1 MQTPCE
7 ETTSQQ
13 PPAKKKEPIFLP
25 RTNGWGWSLNFN
37 RPESCFVLAIIFGAP
52 FAVVLC
58 VILFVK

>member
-1 MQTPCE
+1 MQTPNE
-7 ETTSQQ
+7 EYTNQQ
-13 PPAKKKEPIFLP
+13 PSPENKEPIFLP

-37 RPESCFVLAIIFGAP
+37 RRESYFVLAIILGVP

>member
-1 MQTPCE
+1 MQTPNE

-13 PPAKKKEPIFLP
+13 PSPENKEPIFLP
-25 RTNGWGWSLNFN
+25 RTTGWGWSLNFN
-37 RPESCFVLAIIFGAP
+37 RPESYFVLAIILGVP

>member
-1 MQTPCE
+1 MQIPNE
-7 ETTSQQ
+7 ENTNQQ
-13 PPAKKKEPIFLP
+13 SSSESKEPIFLP

-37 RPESCFVLAIIFGAP
+37 RPESYFVLAIILGVP